1 MPTYYNLIIV
11 LSKKNRIILSQHTNY
26 YTNTQMI
33 GPLHSWNQPP
43 PLKEASANYALKF
56 WHVIWYS
63 TISFHCL
70 ACLNCDYVNGE
81 IMLAGFHMI
90 IFFHTI
96 CPTSMAGC
104 PIYLESPLYKISSLF
119 SHFCSFQMLF
129 YKKCLSLF
137 FSECSFYCLGRFF
150 ASW

>member
-1 MPTYYNLIIV
+1 M
-11 LSKKNRIILSQHTNY
+11 
-26 YTNTQMI
+26 
-33 GPLHSWNQPP
+33 HSNFDM
-43 PLKEASANYALKF
+43 SF
-56 WHVIWYS
+56 DMS

-90 IFFHTI
+90 IFLHTI

-119 SHFCSFQMLF
+119 SHFYSFQMLF

-150 ASW
+150 ASWQLLYMNNIDIQKKLHQKLLCILRLLPSSFVNFISVICICTRISLFY

>member
-1 MPTYYNLIIV
+1 MYFRRKTESFCLSILTITQIHKWLVHFIVETNPHPSRKPLPT
-11 LSKKNRIILSQHTNY
+11 
-26 YTNTQMI
+26 M
-33 GPLHSWNQPP
+33 HSNFDM
-43 PLKEASANYALKF
+43 SF
-56 WHVIWYS
+56 DMS

-119 SHFCSFQMLF
+119 SHFWSFQILF

-137 FSECSFYCLGRFF
+137 FSECSFYYLGRFF